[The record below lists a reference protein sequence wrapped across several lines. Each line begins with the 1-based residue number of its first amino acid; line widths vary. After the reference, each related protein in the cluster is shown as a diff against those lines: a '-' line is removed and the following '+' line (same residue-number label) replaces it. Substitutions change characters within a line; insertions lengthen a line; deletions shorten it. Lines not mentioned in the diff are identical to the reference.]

1 LLVDKRQQG
10 LELVNKSLMIKPAER
25 YYDKVT
31 EEAIPLKLKDWPP
44 RTTFKETL
52 PAHYTDYLRVC
63 DVPAGPDAMGYLL
76 APCPVWHNAA
86 FDCARAN
93 ACVRTKYCIL
103 AIVGIYFLTVSPP
116 QSLGGDFF
124 L

>member
-1 LLVDKRQQG
+1 VLLVAKLPQAF
-10 LELVNKSLMIKPAER
+10 ELVNNAALMIKPAER

-63 DVPAGPDAMGYLL
+63 E
-76 APCPVWHNAA
+76 
-86 FDCARAN
+86 
-93 ACVRTKYCIL
+93 ACVRTKFFNL
-103 AIVGIYFLTVSPP
+103 AYRRGLFLTVSPH
-116 QSLGGDFF
+116 QNLGVNLF
-124 L
+124 